1 MSKSVFVS
9 HATKDAPLVSELVD
23 LIEGGVGVPEGEIF
37 CSSLAGY
44 GIPAGENFVG
54 HMRDQMTAPKVVIL
68 VLTPNYFQ
76 SHFCLSELG
85 AAWVKGHKIYPLL
98 VPPLTFS
105 DVTDVLLGTQ
115 VIEVANEIG
124 YNELR
129 KTLRELGLETMS
141 DTKWD
146 TRRKLFFSR
155 LPGILASLPK
165 PLSIDPAEYERLR
178 EKLAEAESEL
188 LNYEAESDKFKQR
201 IELLEHTKDAQQVA
215 AIKSAFADSSNL
227 DAFKNLV
234 EGISA
239 MRITVGGSEV
249 LKFMIA
255 DHYDHSYGM
264 DLREYGDE
272 FERAALKKIVSI
284 DNRQVLWGSTRA
296 KQLLSQLEEMDYLLN
311 NDVAIKE
318 ISAEYKDRDVVMEP
332 DNLEFWQEFYRI

>member
-115 VIEVANEIG
+115 VIEVGNEIG

-155 LPGILASLPK
+155 LPDILVSLPK
-165 PLSIDPAEYERLR
+165 PLSIDPAEHERLCQ
-178 EKLAEAESEL
+178 KLAEAESEL
-188 LNYEAESDKFKQR
+188 LNYEAEADKFKQR
-201 IELLEHTKDAQQVA
+201 IALLEKTKDAQQVA
-215 AIKSAFADSSNL
+215 EIKSAFSNSTNI
-227 DAFKNLV
+227 DAFKKLA
-234 EGISA
+234 EGISD
-239 MRITVGGSEV
+239 MRVIVGGSEV

-255 DHYDHSYGM
+255 DHYGHSYGM

-272 FERAALKKIVSI
+272 FERAELKRIVSI
-284 DNRQVLWGSTRA
+284 ESRQVLWGAVRA
-296 KQLLSQLEEMDYLLN
+296 KQLLKQLEEMEYLLN
-311 NDVAIKE
+311 DSSASKE
-318 ISAEYKDRDVVMEP
+318 IEAEYADRDVVMEP
-332 DNLEFWQEFYRI
+332 DNLEFWQAFYGI